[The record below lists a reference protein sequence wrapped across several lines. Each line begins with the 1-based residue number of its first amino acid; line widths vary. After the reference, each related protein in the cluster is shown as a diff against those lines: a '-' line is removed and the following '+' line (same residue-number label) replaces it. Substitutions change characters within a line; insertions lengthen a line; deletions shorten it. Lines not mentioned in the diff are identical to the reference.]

1 MRACRHCAHENAD
14 HLSYCSQCGKRLV
27 SGALRTLDLG
37 GARPAHASGSLGTSA
52 SAAFSPTLM
61 SLPARARV
69 SGAATVPITPAA
81 GAGRRAAPPK
91 RSRLGWVGD
100 SIGYIYVYLRGRLDA
115 EDRRRRLTEERAG
128 AEAML
133 SGAYNELAL
142 SVLREGIT
150 HRDLTGL
157 LEAIG
162 RAQAR
167 REAAA
172 ADMAAGDVLQQAEA
186 TRLAAQEAAAE
197 KQWSAADG
205 AANEADEIVRAVITD
220 RRAVEVHLGKVK
232 EERTRLERETGGSP
246 LGPARD
252 AEVAHESAGLA
263 AEQAALEARL
273 ASFEAQI
280 ADLRG
285 QAVGAR
291 SAAVVAKNALDQA
304 VAARRQAASSMA
316 ASIAGRQRDRAEAE
330 REVADLTGQLGRAAA
345 QARPPHTSL
354 LSTYQN
360 IDRLSEMISERSA
373 QLALLAEANTRYDQR
388 KLITGVG
395 LVTTILLASAA
406 MLWVVFR

>member
-1 MRACRHCAHENAD
+1 
-14 HLSYCSQCGKRLV
+14 
-27 SGALRTLDLG
+27 
-37 GARPAHASGSLGTSA
+37 
-52 SAAFSPTLM
+52 
-61 SLPARARV
+61 
-69 SGAATVPITPAA
+69 
-81 GAGRRAAPPK
+81 
-91 RSRLGWVGD
+91 
-100 SIGYIYVYLRGRLDA
+100 
-115 EDRRRRLTEERAG
+115 
-128 AEAML
+128 ML
-133 SGAYNELAL
+133 SGAFNELAL

-150 HRDLTGL
+150 APRPDRAPGGDR
-157 LEAIG
+157 ARPGPARSGG
-162 RAQAR
+162 RRHGGGR
-167 REAAA
+167 R
-172 ADMAAGDVLQQAEA
+172 LQQAEA

-205 AANEADEIVRAVITD
+205 AADEADEIVRAVTTD
-220 RRAVEVHLGKVK
+220 RRAVEAHLAQGQG
-232 EERTRLERETGGSP
+232 RARASGTRDRAARRC
-246 LGPARD
+246 GPARD

-291 SAAVVAKNALDQA
+291 SAAAARQEALDQA
-304 VAARRQAASSMA
+304 VAARRQAASAMA

-360 IDRLSEMISERSA
+360 IDRLSEMIGERSA
-373 QLALLAEANTRYDQR
+373 QLALLVEANARYDQR

-395 LVTTILLASAA
+395 LVTTMLLASAA
-406 MLWVVFR
+406 AALGRPQVGGRRIGAASRASKAQAASRQSPPMGVTAPSWVTPVMASR